1 MKYILAPLADFTDAP
16 FRKMCFLGGADEAYT
31 EMVSAAA
38 LFHGHRGTL
47 RLIETLPEE
56 GRVHCQLFGSNEEEL
71 AFSAKLIEET
81 GSFASINLNA
91 GCPMLRITRSGS
103 GAKLIET
110 PEKIYKLLKA
120 MKSATTLP
128 ITLKTRLGP
137 HPQKT
142 LIFEI
147 LDAAEKAGASS
158 IIIHARYTSE
168 KHSGEVHLDVL
179 EEVVSKTKLE
189 IIGNGSIKDAQSVKK
204 MASTGVAG
212 LMIGRAALSKPWIFS
227 LLKGEKPLVEHDAM
241 TSCRMHL
248 QFLLDFHKQLVEKF
262 PNDHLPSRDA
272 FASIRMHTH
281 LFRYFNGM
289 PGAAQ
294 LRSRLSK
301 IRSLEQIEHELENL
315 KNYPLQK
322 I

>member
-1 MKYILAPLADFTDAP
+1 MKFVLAPLADFTDAP

-47 RLIETLPEE
+47 RLMETLPGE
-56 GRVHCQLFGSNEEEL
+56 GVVVCQLFGSNDEEL
-71 AFSAKLIEET
+71 AFSAKLAEET
-81 GSFASINLNA
+81 NKFSAINLNA
-91 GCPMLRITRSGS
+91 GCPMARITRSGA
-103 GAKLIET
+103 GAKLVES
-110 PEKIYKLLKA
+110 PAKIYALLKA
-120 MKSATTLP
+120 MKSATSLP

-147 LDAAEKAGASS
+147 VDAAERAGATG
-158 IIIHARYTSE
+158 IQLHARYTLE
-168 KHSGEVHLDVL
+168 KHSGEVHLDLL
-179 EEVVSKTKLE
+179 EEVVSRTKLE
-189 IIGNGSIKDAQSVKK
+189 VIGNGSIKDVASAKR

-227 LLKGEKPLVEHDAM
+227 LLKGEKPLMECDAM
-241 TSCRMHL
+241 SACEMHL
-248 QFLLDFHKQLVEKF
+248 KFLLEFHDLLLKKF

-281 LFRYFNGM
+281 LFRYFSGM

-301 IRSLEQIEHELENL
+301 IRTLEQIEKELDNL
-315 KNYPLQK
+315 KNYPKSQN
-322 I
+322 

>member
-1 MKYILAPLADFTDAP
+1 MKFILAPLADFTDAP

-47 RLIETLPEE
+47 RLIESLPGE
-56 GRVHCQLFGSNEEEL
+56 GRLHCQLFGSNEEEL
-71 AFSAKLIEET
+71 AFSARLIQET
-81 GSFASINLNA
+81 GNFASINLNA
-91 GCPMLRITRSGS
+91 GCPMLRITRSGC
-103 GAKLIET
+103 GAKLIES
-110 PEKIYKLLKA
+110 PERIYELLKA

-128 ITLKTRLGP
+128 VTLKTRLGP

-147 LDAAEKAGASS
+147 VDAAEKAGASS
-158 IIIHARYTSE
+158 IVVHARYTSE

-179 EEVVSKTKLE
+179 QEVVSRAKLE
-189 IIGNGSIKDAQSVKK
+189 IIGNGSIKDAKSVKL
-204 MASTGVAG
+204 MASTGVEG
-212 LMIGRAALSKPWIFS
+212 VMIGRAALSKPWIFS
-227 LLKGEKPLVEHDAM
+227 LLKGEKPLMVEDAM
-241 TSCRMHL
+241 ASCRMHL
-248 QFLLDFHKQLVEKF
+248 RFLMDFHKLLIEKY
-262 PNDHLPSRDA
+262 PNDHLPSLDA
-272 FASIRMHTH
+272 FTSIRMHTH

-301 IRSLEQIEHELENL
+301 IRSLAQIEQELEYI

-322 I
+322 V